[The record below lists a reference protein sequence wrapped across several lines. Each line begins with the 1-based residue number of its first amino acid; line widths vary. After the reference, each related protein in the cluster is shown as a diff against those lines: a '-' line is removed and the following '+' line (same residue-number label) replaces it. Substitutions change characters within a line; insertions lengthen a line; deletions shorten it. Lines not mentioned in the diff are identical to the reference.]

1 MRVLC
6 TTLLLVVAPLP
17 AIAQQVVRAEEVR
30 ALINGGRCAE
40 ARRRIQGAANRDEF
54 LSTAVGQALY
64 AGSLCYSPPS
74 EINVVDITNALAHAR
89 VARHELRDLQPALN
103 DWLDGVEVSC
113 QQLERM
119 LGSGP
124 RRAIQVGKNL
134 GPCRN
139 ASGTMLRW
147 SSSPPRSPPALLATF
162 RWTPIAAAI
171 REAGDTAA
179 RPAPA
184 PEELRTRVRT
194 EHVGAAEVAS
204 CLPFVVAATDWD
216 PNEICRGLLRF
227 YRYFRN
233 TYGAGVPSGWI
244 VIHYYASAT
253 ALSQHARRL
262 GGPACDGLLG
272 YYDWRTQ
279 SIAFAATGGSLGTLQ
294 HELVHAF
301 VFWDLPMAPR
311 WFDEGLA
318 ALYENT
324 NPEYGALPNP
334 WREEILRDYANP
346 REAFLGEVLGLPLS
360 EFDARP
366 EPATLAR
373 AVLMD
378 VQRGNR
384 LTALYRAMRKEP
396 LSDVWGSNPDAALWQ
411 SPPARDVER
420 WRALVLA
427 NLP

>member
-6 TTLLLVVAPLP
+6 TTLLLAVAPLP
-17 AIAQQVVRAEEVR
+17 AIAQQVVSAEEVR
-30 ALINGGRCAE
+30 TLINGGRCAE
-40 ARRRIQGAANRDEF
+40 ARRRIQVAPNRDEF
-54 LSTAVGQALY
+54 LSTPVGQALY

-74 EINVVDITNALAHAR
+74 EINVVDIANALAHAR
-89 VARHELRDLQPALN
+89 VARHELSDLQPALN
-103 DWLDGVEVSC
+103 DWLEGVEVSC
-113 QQLERM
+113 HQLERIV
-119 LGSGP
+119 GSGP

-147 SSSPPRSPPALLATF
+147 SSSPPRSREALLATF
-162 RWTPIAAAI
+162 RWTPIAAVI

-179 RPAPA
+179 RPALA
-184 PEELRTRVRT
+184 SEELRTRVRT
-194 EHVGAAEVAS
+194 EHVGSAEVAS
-204 CLPFVVAATDWD
+204 CLPFVVAATEWD
-216 PNEICRGLLRF
+216 PNEICRGLQRF
-227 YRYFRN
+227 YQHFRN
-233 TYGAGVPSGWI
+233 AYGAGVPGGWI
-244 VIHYYASAT
+244 VIHYYESAA
-253 ALSQHARRL
+253 ALSQHARRHD
-262 GGPACDGLLG
+262 GPACDGLLG

-279 SIAFAATGGSLGTLQ
+279 SIAFTAARGSLGTVQ

-324 NPEYGALPNP
+324 DAAYRALPNP
-334 WREEILRDYANP
+334 WREAILAQYAKP
-346 REAFLGEVLGLPLS
+346 REAFLGGVLALPVL
-360 EFDARP
+360 EFDALP

-378 VQRGNR
+378 MQRANH
-384 LTALYRAMRKEP
+384 LTALYQAMRQEP
-396 LSDVWGSNPDAALWQ
+396 LADVWGVSPDAALWQ
-411 SPPARDVER
+411 PPAARDVER